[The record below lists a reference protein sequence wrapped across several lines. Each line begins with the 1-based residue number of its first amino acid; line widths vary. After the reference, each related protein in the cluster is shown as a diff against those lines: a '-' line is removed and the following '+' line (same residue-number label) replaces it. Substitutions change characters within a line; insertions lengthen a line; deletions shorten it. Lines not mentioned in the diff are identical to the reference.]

1 MYVHRRALASL
12 LLLLAVLLSAT
23 APIDVASAAETKEQ
37 RKQRINQEIRTLRE
51 QVEEASEAETE
62 LLGRLDDVQDKRRDL
77 DHRVA
82 DLDAQIRENEAEV
95 AAAQANLDRL
105 QGEFV
110 RAQTK
115 LADAQGQVA
124 EARSELRDRAV
135 AAYVGQPAVHA
146 ADLMLRART
155 MREVAATA
163 GYLEAMVS
171 SQKAALDRYSKLRDE
186 TVALREAAEA
196 TKDEAMAQRNVVLS
210 RVSALEA
217 SRQEQ
222 DAVRQEVLG
231 HEQEQSALVE
241 QVRSRKAEFQAQINA
256 LRAESDAISGLLRGA
271 QNGQVI
277 QPSGKGVLAIPI
289 PGARITSAF
298 GPRMH
303 PIYQEMRSHDG
314 IDMAAGT
321 GTPIRA
327 AGDGV
332 VIYAGPRGGYG
343 NATVIDHGSSL
354 ATLYAHQSSI
364 GVSVG
369 QTVVRNQ
376 MIGAVGSTGFSTGP
390 HLHFEVRVQGVPVD
404 PMRYL

>member
-1 MYVHRRALASL
+1 MYVHRRALASVL
-12 LLLLAVLLSAT
+12 LVLAVVVSAM
-23 APIDVASAAETKEQ
+23 APVRVASAETKEQ

-62 LLGRLDDVQDKRRDL
+62 LLGRLDDVQDKRRQL
-77 DHRVA
+77 DARVA
-82 DLDAQIRENEAEV
+82 GLDAQIRANEADV
-95 AAAQANLDRL
+95 TAAQGNLDRL

-146 ADLMLRART
+146 ADLMLRAKT

-186 TVALREAAEA
+186 TVALRAAAEA

-222 DAVRQEVLG
+222 DFVRQEVLG
-231 HEQEQSALVE
+231 HEREQGALVE

-256 LRAESDAISGLLRGA
+256 LRAESNAISGLLQGA
-271 QNGQVI
+271 QGGQAV
-277 QPSGKGVLAIPI
+277 QPSGKGVLAMPI
-289 PGARITSAF
+289 PGARITSVF

-303 PIYQEMRSHDG
+303 PIYQEMRTHDG
-314 IDMAAGT
+314 IDFAAGT

-327 AGDGV
+327 SADGV
-332 VIYAGPRGGYG
+332 VVYAGPRGGYG
-343 NATVIDHGSSL
+343 NATVIDHGNSL
-354 ATLYAHQSSI
+354 ATLYAHQSAI
-364 GVSVG
+364 HVSVG
-369 QTVVRNQ
+369 QQVLRNQ
-376 MIGAVGSTGFSTGP
+376 AIGAVGSTGFSTGP
-390 HLHFEVRVQGVPVD
+390 HLHYEVRVQGVPVD

>member
-1 MYVHRRALASL
+1 MHRRALASL
-12 LLLLAVLLSAT
+12 IVVLAVVISAT
-23 APIDVASAAETKEQ
+23 APVGVASAETKEQ

-77 DHRVA
+77 DARVA
-82 DLDAQIRENEAEV
+82 DLDARIRANEAEV
-95 AAAQANLDRL
+95 ASAQANLDQL
-105 QGEFV
+105 QGAFV

-124 EARSELRDRAV
+124 EARNELRDRAV

-171 SQKAALDRYSKLRDE
+171 SQKAALDRYSALRDE
-186 TVALREAAEA
+186 TVALREAAAA

-231 HEQEQSALVE
+231 HEREQGALVD

-289 PGARITSAF
+289 PGARITSVF

-303 PIYQEMRSHDG
+303 PIYQEMRTHDG
-314 IDMAAGT
+314 IDLAAGT

-343 NATVIDHGSSL
+343 NATVIDHGNSL

-369 QTVVRNQ
+369 QQVLRNQ
-376 MIGAVGSTGFSTGP
+376 AIGAVGSTGFSTGP

>member
-1 MYVHRRALASL
+1 MHRRALASL
-12 LLLLAVLLSAT
+12 VILLALLVSVT
-23 APIDVASAAETKEQ
+23 APVGVASAETKEQ

-62 LLGRLDDVQDKRRDL
+62 LLGRLDDVQDKRRNL
-77 DHRVA
+77 DARVA
-82 DLDAQIRENEAEV
+82 DLDAQIRSNEAEV

-146 ADLMLRART
+146 ADLMLKART

-196 TKDEAMAQRNVVLS
+196 TKNDAMAQRNVVLS

-222 DAVRQEVLG
+222 DAVRQGVLG
-231 HEQEQSALVE
+231 HEREQAALVD

-271 QNGQVI
+271 QNGQVV
-277 QPSGKGVLAIPI
+277 QPSGKGMLAVPI
-289 PGARITSAF
+289 PGARITSVF

-303 PIYQEMRSHDG
+303 PIYQELRTHDG

-327 AGDGV
+327 AADGV

-343 NATVIDHGSSL
+343 NATVIDHGNSL
-354 ATLYAHQSSI
+354 ATLYAHQSAV

-369 QTVVRNQ
+369 QRVVRNQ
-376 MIGAVGSTGFSTGP
+376 VVGAVGSTGFSTGP